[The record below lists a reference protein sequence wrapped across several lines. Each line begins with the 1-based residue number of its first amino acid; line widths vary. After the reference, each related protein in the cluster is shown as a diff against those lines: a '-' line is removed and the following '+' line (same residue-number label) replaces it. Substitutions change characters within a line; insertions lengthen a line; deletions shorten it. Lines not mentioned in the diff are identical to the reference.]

1 MAANNSIFERTMMA
15 LQEAKKS
22 NKKATSKVVKENVR
36 RTAKSKRSLKK
47 ENEEIEDV
55 DDEIVDTNV
64 DDIDAENVSDD
75 VVVVVDPE
83 LDSEDY
89 EDAIEDAEE
98 VIDNTPEGEQPTS
111 DEYNDDFVYTCPVC
125 GNTFFSEKEM
135 SEGDACPVC
144 GEAPDAY
151 VLQGEVASDEETE
164 DEEVAEDDLDVATD
178 DIEDAE
184 EDIEDAEGLEEDL
197 DVVTD
202 VEKDAEDQTKSDE
215 GSADYNSLSER
226 RAREVRNTAYKL
238 DEKTFN
244 PFLTKFVQ
252 SNYKNAKA
260 FVVKEAYLKGRKLRL
275 ECKLFFK
282 SGKSKMVKLHLE
294 GFDPNKRIQKLAA
307 KDDGAF
313 KVESRKGVTVAP
325 FVFEGLFRNN
335 VLKCTKMNYNFVT
348 VKENKRYQVSGKL
361 IKESK

>member
-15 LQEAKKS
+15 LQEAKKT
-22 NKKATSKVVKENVR
+22 NKTVTSKVVKENVKR
-36 RTAKSKRSLKK
+36 KAKSLKR
-47 ENEEIEDV
+47 ENEEIEEI
-55 DDEIVDTNV
+55 DDEIIDANV
-64 DDIDAENVSDD
+64 EDIDAEGISDE
-75 VVVVVDPE
+75 VVVVTDPDMDAE
-83 LDSEDY
+83 EY

-98 VIDNTPEGEQPTS
+98 IIDNTPEGEQPAS
-111 DEYNDDFVYTCPVC
+111 DKYNDDFVYTCPIC
-125 GNTFFSEKEM
+125 GNTFFSENEM

-144 GEAPDAY
+144 GDNPEAY
-151 VLQGEVASDEETE
+151 VLEGEVESDAGIDEEM
-164 DEEVAEDDLDVATD
+164 AEDDLDVATD
-178 DIEDAE
+178 DIVDAEEEVEDAE
-184 EDIEDAEGLEEDL
+184 DLEEDL
-197 DVVTD
+197 DIVTD
-202 VEKDAEDQTKSDE
+202 VEKDAEDQTKSKE

-226 RAREVRNTAYKL
+226 KSMVRDTAYKL
-238 DEKTFN
+238 DESTFN

-260 FVVKEAYLKGRKLRL
+260 FVVKEAFLKGRKLRL

-282 SGKSKMVKLHLE
+282 SGKSKMVRLHLE
-294 GFDPNKRIQKLAA
+294 GFNPAKRIQKLAA

-313 KVESRKGVTVAP
+313 KVESRKGATVAP

-348 VKENKRYQVSGKL
+348 VKENKRFQVSGKL